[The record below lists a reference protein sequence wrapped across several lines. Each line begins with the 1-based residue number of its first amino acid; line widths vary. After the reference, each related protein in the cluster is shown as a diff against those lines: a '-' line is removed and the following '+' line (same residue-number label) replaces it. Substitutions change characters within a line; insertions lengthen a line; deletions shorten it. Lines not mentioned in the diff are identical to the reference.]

1 MLLRLWNSKWFLL
14 LSVVVLWGSSFAL
27 VRIAVATVPAV
38 WVMAIRLAIAAL
50 ALTATLYVAR
60 LRFPADL
67 ASWRAVAAIAVIGNV
82 VPFLLIAWGLNY
94 IPSSLSGILMAVMP
108 LGVVVLAHF
117 FLPDEPLSP
126 VKFLGFL
133 LGFVGVVVILGP
145 ERFLSLSFGGWEFLG
160 QLAVIAAALCYSLQS
175 IVSRRMKAKGALEMA
190 TATLLVAALIGLPM
204 ALIGA
209 PGGLT
214 GATGEALLALF
225 VVGLFTTGLASVVYF
240 QLIRT
245 AGASF
250 ASLINYL
257 IPVYAMAV
265 GATFLDESIGVAELT
280 GLALILAGIAVVQ
293 LVAAARSAKA

>member
-1 MLLRLWNSKWFLL
+1 
-14 LSVVVLWGSSFAL
+14 
-27 VRIAVATVPAV
+27 
-38 WVMAIRLAIAAL
+38 
-50 ALTATLYVAR
+50 

-126 VKFLGFL
+126 VKLVGFL

-190 TATLLVAALIGLPM
+190 AATLLVAALIGLPM

-209 PGGLT
+209 PRGLAV
-214 GATGEALLALF
+214 ATAEALLALF
-225 VVGLFTTGLASVVYF
+225 VVGLFTTGLATVVYF

-265 GATFLDESIGVAELT
+265 GAVFLDETIGVAEVA

-293 LVAAARSAKA
+293 VVAAARPARV